1 MAEKGFVGSDQG
13 QANHQSGL
21 VGWSRVG
28 GIKASLEWICKEAIA
43 ADGRRLHKLMRH
55 LITLLTVLVSIQAI
69 AEEHPSL
76 ASIRAADKARV
87 AAMLSPVRENLG
99 SIFSDELR
107 YAHSNGII
115 DSKASFIEVLSSGK
129 TQYVGYDYEEQN
141 FTFPAP
147 GIALM
152 SGRAHIKARTSSGE
166 MDSVLSYLA
175 VWREENG
182 KWRFLAWQSCRLP
195 PVVK

>member
-1 MAEKGFVGSDQG
+1 
-13 QANHQSGL
+13 
-21 VGWSRVG
+21 
-28 GIKASLEWICKEAIA
+28 
-43 ADGRRLHKLMRH
+43 
-55 LITLLTVLVSIQAI
+55 
-69 AEEHPSL
+69 
-76 ASIRAADKARV
+76 
-87 AAMLSPVRENLG
+87 MLSPERENLG

-107 YAHSNGII
+107 YAHSNGIV

-152 SGRAHIKARTSSGE
+152 SGRAHINARTSSGE

-175 VWREENG
+175 VWREEKG